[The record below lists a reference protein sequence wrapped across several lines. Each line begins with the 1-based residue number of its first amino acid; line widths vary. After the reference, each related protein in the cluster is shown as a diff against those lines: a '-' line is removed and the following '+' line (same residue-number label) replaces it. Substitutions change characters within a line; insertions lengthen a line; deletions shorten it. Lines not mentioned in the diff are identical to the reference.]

1 MYTTFLRAQDD
12 DNYTYSAPEYAAL
25 SDAELTLV
33 RETNIVVSDAEREAD
48 AIAREFQHSGSRV
61 STGRV
66 TDDGYVSTEDAA
78 DAWLREQ
85 DRAAYAALDDST
97 AEVATDTSVW
107 VDGELMNVVDLTLAY
122 EKMMWRAQRD
132 LNWWVQNDGT
142 ICIGSVRITY
152 TSEGIPTAKCVKCN
166 QSLMYSGN
174 SEYDQQTFVLGCITH
189 GHNHQAKG
197 AWVEVERVERTL
209 SADGVLTERPYKMR
223 MFFERSRTPI
233 SAPIA
238 ERIHNAE
245 RDNYQRMLR
254 KQAERQKE
262 LNDWLDE
269 LASGPQH

>member
-1 MYTTFLRAQDD
+1 MSYTTFLRAQDD

-33 RETNIVVSDAEREAD
+33 RETNLVISDEEREAD
-48 AIAREFQHSGSRV
+48 TIAREFVHSGSRV

-85 DRAAYAALDDST
+85 DRAAYLALDDST
-97 AEVATDTSVW
+97 AETYEQHEASTTSVW

-166 QSLMYSGN
+166 QSLTYSGN

-197 AWVEVERVERTL
+197 AWVEVERVERTIITEGRNRGL
-209 SADGVLTERPYKMR
+209 IAERPYKMR
-223 MFFERSRTPI
+223 LFFERSRTPI
-233 SAPIA
+233 FAPIA
-238 ERIHNAE
+238 ERIRNAE
-245 RDNYQRMLR
+245 RDNYQR
-254 KQAERQKE
+254 A
-262 LNDWLDE
+262 LDKSE
-269 LASGPQH
+269 A